1 MYPVVV
7 HILHVNST
15 IKQHHDVNVFKTACP
30 ILSKMLYAQE
40 EAALHVSPLTALHTH
55 RKVLGV
61 IGVCHC
67 PEHQSLSEAYDKF
80 ETKAKSAFNP
90 SDFSSFACQIS

>member
-1 MYPVVV
+1 
-7 HILHVNST
+7 
-15 IKQHHDVNVFKTACP
+15 
-30 ILSKMLYAQE
+30 MLYAQE

-80 ETKAKSAFNP
+80 ESKAKSAFYLFN
-90 SDFSSFACQIS
+90 FSSLAYHVSLGFRTLRTHY